1 MIGFLGELP
10 GAVSRGTAGRGREGG
25 ASGRRAVSARFL
37 FVDEG
42 RVFTASKTQIRA
54 GGKVSGEGRFL
65 LTGEPRA
72 ASGAR
77 SETPL
82 VKHGPVD
89 HGRLFLSWIWTVEGP
104 ENDPVRRSKQNACYF
119 VSSRNY

>member
-1 MIGFLGELP
+1 MGFLGELP
-10 GAVSRGTAGRGREGG
+10 RTASRGTAGRGREGG

-42 RVFTASKTQIRA
+42 RVFSASKTQIHA
-54 GGKVSGEGRFL
+54 GGKVSGEGRFS
-65 LTGEPRA
+65 LTGELGA

-77 SETPL
+77 GKTPL

-89 HGRLFLSWIWTVEGP
+89 HGRCFLS
-104 ENDPVRRSKQNACYF
+104 
-119 VSSRNY
+119 